1 MPLNCSLNFQ
11 VLIFFLVPASSMI
24 DGGNTIN
31 SNSLQKRYKFCFLS
45 PLPPT
50 KCNNS
55 QRQLQTTYIT
65 EENTLFFSQR
75 SSAFRSMIMSWFLPR
90 NNGISCC
97 FMLLTAKVKF
107 RYSAQKGNAIS
118 HLFCYSGS
126 ILTETIILFFFFFF
140 FFCFEL
146 PVIDVL
152 GTQPMSSCIL
162 PS

>member
-1 MPLNCSLNFQ
+1 MGIKLMFTLKRQSIKYNNALLHLMCKKTLYQLAISFFIIGLILSLAFGPQRIFPFYQEYPGHATPPLCLWPTAISSRNMPLNCSLNFQ

-75 SSAFRSMIMSWFLPR
+75 SSAFRSMIMS
-90 NNGISCC
+90 
-97 FMLLTAKVKF
+97 
-107 RYSAQKGNAIS
+107 
-118 HLFCYSGS
+118 
-126 ILTETIILFFFFFF
+126 
-140 FFCFEL
+140 
-146 PVIDVL
+146 
-152 GTQPMSSCIL
+152 
-162 PS
+162 